1 MDVIDLTNEVET
13 LELFDGLEVVDLT
26 DTVELVVL

>member
-1 MDVIDLTNEVET
+1 MDVIDLTNEVEL
-13 LELFDGLEVVDLT
+13 LELFDGLDVVDLT